1 MLLTLLFAASLIATV
16 SANCVY
22 GTSAFPRRE
31 QVTVSTWGYDGL
43 KGPLNWY
50 GLNETANYACDK
62 GSNQSPIVIDS
73 TVSVL
78 SASTI
83 TNFSVVDYPWGA
95 EFENLGT
102 NVEVVVNGTLV
113 DSNSNT
119 AFKLAQFH
127 FHTPAEHRVNSEFYP
142 MGMHWVFESDGKQR
156 EKAHQ
161 IRAVQ
166 CTEPFS
172 LQPNNTPWCPFW
184 SSCVR
189 CPGAPIPS

>member
-1 MLLTLLFAASLIATV
+1 MLSTLLFATSLIATV
-16 SANCVY
+16 SANCAY
-22 GTSAFPRRE
+22 GMFTSPSIE

-83 TNFSVVDYPWGA
+83 TSFSVVDYPCGA

-113 DSNSNT
+113 DGNSN
-119 AFKLAQFH
+119 
-127 FHTPAEHRVNSEFYP
+127 
-142 MGMHWVFESDGKQR
+142 
-156 EKAHQ
+156 
-161 IRAVQ
+161 
-166 CTEPFS
+166 
-172 LQPNNTPWCPFW
+172 
-184 SSCVR
+184 
-189 CPGAPIPS
+189 